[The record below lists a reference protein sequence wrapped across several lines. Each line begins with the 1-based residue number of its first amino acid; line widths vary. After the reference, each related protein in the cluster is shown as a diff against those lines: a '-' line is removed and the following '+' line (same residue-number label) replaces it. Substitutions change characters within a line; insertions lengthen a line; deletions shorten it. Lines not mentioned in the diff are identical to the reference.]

1 MYSLVLLDNF
11 YKFSVLIYLQVY
23 FVLKVLLD
31 LRILPDELQL
41 TILNHLIL

>member
-11 YKFSVLIYLQVY
+11 FKFSILIYLQVY

-31 LRILPDELQL
+31 L
-41 TILNHLIL
+41 